1 MLEAVPSN
9 IKNGLR
15 RRRQMS
21 RSVNFVLLLLIFYGA
36 TCGIVHSHNGYAQ
49 PLTNLGT
56 SFNDARHSEPTA
68 KLLSSGNACLL
79 CQFHQQL
86 AFGLVQATPHAQ
98 QPTATIARSVV
109 LTFNDYSAPHD
120 SSRGRAPPLASLL

>member
-1 MLEAVPSN
+1 MLEVVPSS

-15 RRRQMS
+15 RRRHLS

-36 TCGIVHSHNGYAQ
+36 TCGVVHSHNGYFRPA
-49 PLTNLGT
+49 TNFGT
-56 SFNDARHSEPTA
+56 SFDDARQSEPTA
-68 KLLSSGNACLL
+68 KLLSTGNACLL

-86 AFGLVQATPHAQ
+86 SFGLVQSTPHAQ
-98 QPTATIARSVV
+98 QPNASAVHSVV

-120 SSRGRAPPLASLL
+120 STRGRAPPPASLL